1 MHPTVGDEKAAAHA
15 RTCLESLSD
24 SVDSRLSSFFGDL
37 GESLAIR
44 PYTWI
49 GITFVVFAGA
59 CSGFG
64 KFYSQNE
71 NIWQP
76 QDTETAKAQL
86 KFTSLY
92 DNPFYVDSV
101 ILVPTDTNSNALDKA
116 NLVSMME
123 LHDKVELIETE
134 VSVDNTLIK
143 SNLTSLCYPM
153 PSAGHPCFIKSIL
166 ELWNYDMA
174 TLVADTDV
182 QTTMAAKSFADL
194 DLMLGGFAGSAGS
207 YTAEALKLTYFLE
220 NREVMDGAK
229 FEDPPAKEW
238 EGGFLDAMA
247 VGCPANMKC
256 YYQVSE
262 RSERALMNT
271 RVRAT
276 TANNQLHS
284 FCSLAPPCS
293 IKNAHN
299 LAFARR
305 RPPGPSATSSEG
317 RSRAMWC

>member
-262 RSERALMNT
+262 
-271 RVRAT
+271 
-276 TANNQLHS
+276 
-284 FCSLAPPCS
+284 
-293 IKNAHN
+293 
-299 LAFARR
+299 
-305 RPPGPSATSSEG
+305 
-317 RSRAMWC
+317 